1 MLLNKS
7 NSNTPKYL
15 SSSFQPP
22 HKHTLS
28 NKENS
33 ALRENLSPQ
42 QPEALLDNLFKKLNY
57 FSNSSASFLKSAEKL
72 SRHVVR
78 EPVVEKK
85 LRDYESEKRRM
96 ENSLEVIVSYFL
108 GFNGRIKGI
117 LEKIAENFE
126 GKNWEEH

>member
-1 MLLNKS
+1 M
-7 NSNTPKYL
+7 
-15 SSSFQPP
+15 
-22 HKHTLS
+22 
-28 NKENS
+28 
-33 ALRENLSPQ
+33 
-42 QPEALLDNLFKKLNY
+42 
-57 FSNSSASFLKSAEKL
+57 
-72 SRHVVR
+72 VR

-126 GKNWEEH
+126 GKN